1 MSSDEGVDEGFFRQ
15 CETGAILFKYN
26 ELLQY
31 RLNVSYTDSVN
42 DIEDLVNGI
51 SDLINTKNI
60 DVKQLQNTSYL
71 NSILKENS
79 EKIQRPLPILT
90 DKTNPFSFRD
100 VIRHGGG
107 NALKDLLNPRQR
119 TLNQIVRLYKAEI
132 RKKVYRKV
140 FELKEVDISKMAYLN
155 EETKP
160 DFSDKIIEDFTRC
173 IEYLKGSSEEVKV
186 AVAAADKEPDI
197 PPSMMA
203 SLRDLPNKLVVYPIQ
218 VLLTPIVSVMK
229 SLHGNESYCYKV
241 FMGHFSKT
249 EQKKTSGLSRTVG
262 KISKSVSRGIDTI
275 GLPVQRILTSFFG
288 AFNICLKMTYER
300 ELLFFSEILQD
311 PKEIK
316 NIQLLN
322 GMFFL
327 TKISEII
334 YSSGLC
340 FMNSFTASG
349 AHYAVS
355 SSLKSMRSVF
365 RSTKK
370 GGKKRKYKNKTYR
383 KKIHGGTDAAT
394 IMVLIMILLLILML
408 CSNNT
413 SPCPLIFLFAFLNL

>member
-1 MSSDEGVDEGFFRQ
+1 LR
-15 CETGAILFKYN
+15 
-26 ELLQY
+26 
-31 RLNVSYTDSVN
+31 
-42 DIEDLVNGI
+42 
-51 SDLINTKNI
+51 
-60 DVKQLQNTSYL
+60 
-71 NSILKENS
+71 ENS
-79 EKIQRPLPILT
+79 EEIQTQEQTQRQIQLPILT

-107 NALKDLLNPRQR
+107 NAIKDLLNPRQR

-140 FELKEVDISKMAYLN
+140 LQEKGVDTSQMAYLN

-160 DFSDKIIEDFTRC
+160 DFSDTIIQDFTEC
-173 IEYLKGSSEEVKV
+173 IEYLKGSSREVKA
-186 AVAAADKEPDI
+186 AVDSSKEDI
-197 PPSMMA
+197 PRSMME

-229 SLHGNESYCYKV
+229 SLYGNESYCYKV
-241 FMGHFSKT
+241 FMGHFSKSEKT
-249 EQKKTSGLSRTVG
+249 EKSLLSRTLG
-262 KISKSVSRGIDTI
+262 RMSKTVSRGVDTI
-275 GLPVQRILTSFFG
+275 ALPVQRTLTSFFG
-288 AFNICLKMTYER
+288 AFNICLKMAHER
-300 ELLFFSEILQD
+300 ELLFFSEILKD
-311 PKEIK
+311 PTEIK

-340 FMNSFTASG
+340 FMNSFTATG

-355 SSLKSMRSVF
+355 SSLKSMRGLF

-370 GGKKRKYKNKTYR
+370 GGKNRKHKNKTHR
-383 KKIHGGTDAAT
+383 KKIHGGADAAT
-394 IMVLIMILLLILML
+394 IVVLIMIILLILML

-413 SPCPLIFLFAFLNL
+413 SPCPLIFLFTFLNL